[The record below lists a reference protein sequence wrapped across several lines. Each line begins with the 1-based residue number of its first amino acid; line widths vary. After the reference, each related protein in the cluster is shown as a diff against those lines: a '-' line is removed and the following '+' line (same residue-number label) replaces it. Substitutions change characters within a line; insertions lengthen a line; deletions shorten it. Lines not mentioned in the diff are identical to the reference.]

1 MPTFTFVEPVGHE
14 ILSGSVQYVLLVED
28 GVQVQPPGVGVQS
41 PKELLHRIEGRDG
54 LVQVVHGEGACYGRC
69 CRRRRRPRLRPHAIV
84 LHGGKGSKE
93 VAENHFVLI
102 A

>member
-1 MPTFTFVEPVGHE
+1 M
-14 ILSGSVQYVLLVED
+14 LLAVD

-54 LVQVVHGEGACYGRC
+54 LVQVVHGEGACSGRR
-69 CRRRRRPRLRPHAIV
+69 CRRCRRSPGAIV

-93 VAENHFVLI
+93 VAENPFVLI

>member
-1 MPTFTFVEPVGHE
+1 M
-14 ILSGSVQYVLLVED
+14 LLAVD

-54 LVQVVHGEGACYGRC
+54 LVQVVHGEGACSGRC
-69 CRRRRRPRLRPHAIV
+69 CRCCPGAIV